1 MTLNMYNLTAI
12 ATFCNCT
19 DRRYVLVTE
28 KKSWSDAREHCFTMG
43 ARLAEIRNREEYNAV
58 IWRSKQTGNYN
69 WLGATDVEVEGQW
82 VWDSNGDFVRL
93 TKYWSYG
100 RPLFNRRDLN
110 CLAVWDSG
118 MFGYNCTKPLSFVCE
133 FSKFVRVDVSDIR
146 NVLDAFFEETF
157 CFSANG

>member
-1 MTLNMYNLTAI
+1 M
-12 ATFCNCT
+12 
-19 DRRYVLVTE
+19 LVTE
-28 KKSWSDAREHCFTMG
+28 KISWSDARDYCFTMG
-43 ARLAEIRNREEYNAV
+43 AHLAEIRNRDEYMAV
-58 IWRSKQTGNYN
+58 LRFNEQTGNYY
-69 WLGATDVEVEGQW
+69 WLGASDVEVEGQW

-100 RPLFNRRDLN
+100 RPLFNRSDHN
-110 CLAVWDSG
+110 CLAMWSDG
-118 MFGYNCTKPLSFVCE
+118 IFDYNCTKLLSFVCE